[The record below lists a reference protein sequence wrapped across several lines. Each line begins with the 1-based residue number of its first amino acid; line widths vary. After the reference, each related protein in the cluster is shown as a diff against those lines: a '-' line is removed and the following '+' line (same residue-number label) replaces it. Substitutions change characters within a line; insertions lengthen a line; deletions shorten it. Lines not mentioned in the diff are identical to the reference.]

1 MLKGPRMVGLKFQ
14 ACLETF
20 DSGLPLLAGHVD
32 RTQPETGPG
41 IVRLKFQGP
50 GQLGFSLLQF
60 TLLP

>member
-1 MLKGPRMVGLKFQ
+1 MVGLEFQ

-20 DSGLPLLAGHVD
+20 DGGLPLLAGHVD
-32 RTQPETGPG
+32 RSQPETGPG